1 MVRDRVNEAEDKF
14 NDRVKNPNHRISNPM
29 KKRQEQV
36 FELY

>member
-1 MVRDRVNEAEDKF
+1 MVRDRVNEAEDKL
-14 NDRVKNPNHRISNPM
+14 NDRVENPNHRIGNPM